1 MKVRLLLLLFL
12 LHFKAVKAQ
21 NDYMFFH
28 LFLDKGLSDARVTA
42 IMQDRLGFMWFATP
56 NGLNRYDGYSIK
68 TYYAG
73 KMTGLPSNYI
83 RSLFSDSKGVLWVG
97 TDKGLVKYNFTTEKF
112 EHTGIFQAP
121 SFTSVY
127 CFTEDTRGNVYAGTS
142 EGLFCWSRKKGT
154 WENLSIVFKVPKR
167 LTLIKGLLFLNEHEL
182 FASTEKKSF
191 YRLNITT
198 HALDT
203 FGFKVGN
210 IEDCCLSMFGM
221 EKLNNEEILVGTLSY
236 GLIKFNTRT
245 KLFSWPKGVLQK
257 QGNILFNTVTQIR
270 KDHVG
275 RFWVA
280 SNYFRLAE
288 YLPAADSIVTMP
300 EYADNPFGF
309 EGKNASCIYEDRQHN
324 IWIGT
329 SLNGAYHFNPN
340 QKRVRFYHGNNTA
353 AGSLQ
358 SGKVLSIAPLDSNTL
373 MIGTNNG
380 PSIYSRSTNNFINF
394 KGHAFNFGNKALEQV
409 TAGLKDRH
417 GMVWIGSI
425 RLGLMRYDP
434 SSKTIRVFGR
444 LTKPIP
450 FQDDGITDML
460 ETGGDSLLV
469 IGYGQPA
476 FFNTKNFTS
485 HSHRND
491 SITPLYQLDDVTDL
505 SYDRDHKNIWLSII
519 TGALYEYDPIT
530 RKLTDRSAMISTNP
544 KPTALY
550 KIAFDTLG
558 RLWCATNIGAICLD
572 NKKVIGVYSLN
583 TDMSASTEIKNILP
597 MGKDVWLT
605 NDRSIARLNTLTGQM
620 IVLGE
625 RDGFSGVQLFGNS
638 LRCSP
643 WNTILIG
650 SNSGFYEI
658 FPGRITDEHTTS
670 SAFLTAF
677 RVYDKPFAT
686 SNTIS
691 TMKQIDLSYRQNF
704 FSFDISAFDYREAND
719 MEYAYKL
726 EGFDKDWIYIGKQR
740 SGSYTNVP
748 GGKYTLR
755 LKVRN
760 SSGIWNEQGQS
771 IHIHISKPFWETWW
785 FIFLVIF
792 VIIGIIFL
800 IYINRIRSIRRQ
812 ARLRSDYEIKLNE
825 LENSAL
831 RTQMNPH
838 FIFNSLNTINSFINR
853 NEPAMANQYISK
865 FSKLIRLILDHSREK
880 KITLADELEVV
891 DLYVKLERIRFDNKF
906 DYKIEVCNSIDPD
919 STEIPPLIVQPF
931 VENAILHGLLPLPSG
946 GILKV
951 NVSRQQDH
959 LLLTIE
965 DNGIGRKKA
974 KEHKLPSADKQK
986 SHGIEITLKRIELF
1000 NKDHDFTG
1008 KVTFEDLEDN
1018 TGKALG
1024 TRVAI
1029 PVAWEESF

>member
-1 MKVRLLLLLFL
+1 MKIYLFLFLFL
-12 LHFKAVKAQ
+12 LHCRAVKAQ
-21 NDYMFFH
+21 SDNMFFH
-28 LFLDKGLSDARVTA
+28 LFLDKGLSDARITA
-42 IMQDRLGFMWFATP
+42 ITQDKLGFMWFATP

-83 RSLFSDSKGVLWVG
+83 RSLFSDSKGTLWIG
-97 TDKGLVKYNFTTEKF
+97 TDKGLAKYNFTTETF

-127 CFTEDTRGNVYAGTS
+127 CFTEDTKGNIYAGTS

-154 WENLSIVFKVPKR
+154 WENLSIAFKVPKR
-167 LTLIKGLLFLNEHEL
+167 LKLIKGLLFINEHDL

-191 YRLNITT
+191 YKLNITT
-198 HALDT
+198 RTLDT

-210 IEDCCLSMFGM
+210 IDEPRLSMFGM
-221 EKLNNEEILVGTLSY
+221 EKLNSEEILVGTLSF
-236 GLIKFNTRT
+236 GLIKFSTRT

-257 QGNILFNTVTQIR
+257 QSNILFNTVTQIK
-270 KDHVG
+270 KDHAG

-288 YLPAADSIVTMP
+288 YLPVIDSVVSMP
-300 EYADNPFGF
+300 EYPDNPFGF
-309 EGKNASCIYEDRQHN
+309 TGKNASCIYEDRQHN

-329 SLNGAYHFNPN
+329 SLNGVYHFNPN
-340 QKRVRFYHGNNTA
+340 QKRVRFYHGNNA
-353 AGSLQ
+353 EAGSLQ
-358 SGKVLSIAPLDSNTL
+358 SGKVLSIAPLDNNTL
-373 MIGTNNG
+373 MVGTNNG
-380 PSIYSRSTNNFINF
+380 PSIYTRSTNSFINF
-394 KGHAFNFGNKALEQV
+394 KGQAFNFGDKALEQV
-409 TAGLKDRH
+409 TSGLKDRH
-417 GMVWIGSI
+417 GMVWMGSI

-434 SSKTIRVFGR
+434 SSKAIRVFGR
-444 LTKPIP
+444 FTKPIP

-491 SITPLYQLDDVTDL
+491 SITPLYQLNDVSDL
-505 SYDRDHKNIWLSII
+505 SYDQEHKNIWLSVI
-519 TGALYEYDPIT
+519 TGSLYEYDPLT
-530 RKLTDRSAMISTNP
+530 KKLTDRSYLIKTSS

-572 NKKVIGVYSLN
+572 NKKIIGVYSLN
-583 TDMSASTEIKNILP
+583 TDKSTSTEIKNILP
-597 MGKDVWLT
+597 IGKDVWLT
-605 NDRSIARLNTLTGQM
+605 NDRSIARLNTLTGR
-620 IVLGE
+620 IIILGE
-625 RDGFSGVQLFGNS
+625 RDGFNGVQLFGNS
-638 LRCSP
+638 LKRSP

-658 FPGRITDEHTTS
+658 FPDKITDEHTTS
-670 SAFLTAF
+670 SAYLTAF
-677 RVYDKPFAT
+677 SVYDKPFAT
-686 SNTIS
+686 SNAIS
-691 TMKQIDLSYRQNF
+691 MMKQIDLSYRQNF

-726 EGFDKDWIYIGKQR
+726 EGFDKDWIYIGRQR

-760 SSGIWNEQGQS
+760 SSGIWNEQGQVLN
-771 IHIHISKPFWETWW
+771 IYISKPFWETWW
-785 FIFLVIF
+785 FISLIIF
-792 VIIGIIFL
+792 VVAGIIFL
-800 IYINRIRSIRRQ
+800 IYINRIKSIRRQ

-906 DYKIEVCNSIDPD
+906 DYKIEVFDSIDPD
-919 STEIPPLIVQPF
+919 SIEIPPLIVQPF

-946 GILKV
+946 GMLQV

-959 LLLTIE
+959 LLLIIE
-965 DNGIGRKKA
+965 DNGIGREKA

-1000 NKDHDFTG
+1000 NKDHNFNG
-1008 KVTFEDLEDN
+1008 KVAFEDLKDKA
-1018 TGKALG
+1018 GLALG
-1024 TRVAI
+1024 TRVSI